1 MIMKGQF
8 RDWQALAEAIREELR
23 ECAWLLSLLD
33 KQQKAIIRRE
43 IKELAEI
50 NESVKE
56 QTNQVAQAREARIGL
71 MIQAAE
77 NTVLL
82 PGSSLA
88 DLVQAMPEVA
98 RPLFDAL
105 AREAAALRKRIKHRT
120 EQNHRMLVRA
130 STNVSGMLEG
140 VRPGSVTRTY
150 GRKGN
155 FHTSTSLRGSVVHTS
170 V

>member
-8 RDWQALAEAIREELR
+8 KDWQALAEAIREELR

-33 KQQKAIIRRE
+33 KQQKAIIRRD
-43 IKELAEI
+43 IPALAEV

-56 QTNQVAQAREARIGL
+56 QTMQAGQAREARIAI
-71 MIQAAE
+71 MVRAAE

-82 PGSSLA
+82 SSPSLT
-88 DLVQAMPEVA
+88 DLVEVMPEVA
-98 RPLFDAL
+98 RPLFEAL
-105 AREAAALRKRIKHRT
+105 AREAASLRRRINRRT
-120 EQNHRMLVRA
+120 EQNHRLLERA
-130 STNVSGMLEG
+130 AANNSSLLEE

-150 GRKGN
+150 GRKG
-155 FHTSTSLRGSVVHTS
+155 TYRTASGLRGSVVHTA

>member
-33 KQQKAIIRRE
+33 RQQKAIIRRE
-43 IKELAEI
+43 IKALAEI

-56 QTNQVAQAREARIGL
+56 QTNQVAQAREARIDL
-71 MIQAAE
+71 MVQAAE

-82 PGSSLA
+82 PGSALA
-88 DLVQAMPEVA
+88 DLVPVMPEVV

-105 AREAAALRKRIKHRT
+105 AKEAASLRKRIRRRT
-120 EQNHRMLVRA
+120 EQNHRLLERA
-130 STNVSGMLEG
+130 STNVSGLLEN
-140 VRPGSVTRTY
+140 VHPGSVTRTY

-155 FHTSTSLRGSVVHTS
+155 FHTSSGLRGSVVHTA

>member
-8 RDWQALAEAIREELR
+8 RDWQALAESIREELR

-43 IKELAEI
+43 IKALAEI

-56 QTNQVAQAREARIGL
+56 QTLLARQAREARIAL
-71 MIQAAE
+71 MVEAAE

-82 PGSSLA
+82 PGCSLT
-88 DLVQAMPEVA
+88 DLVTVMPEVA

-105 AREAAALRKRIKHRT
+105 AKEAASLRKRIRRRT
-120 EQNHRMLVRA
+120 EQNHRLLERA
-130 STNVSGMLEG
+130 TGNVSGMLEG

-150 GRKGN
+150 GRKGTY
-155 FHTSTSLRGSVVHTS
+155 HTSSGLRGSMVHTA